1 MNFITIIL
9 ISIAIILVVLITKYL
24 YNGIV
29 IEYFSEQ
36 LPGPVQELLKIQ
48 IKLGEQAQKVQDA
61 IDKSNAAPQVP
72 YVSSTADDKAVSQFL
87 KGADSNASREPEKVE
102 NDDEEQELTEG
113 IFQRAESDNKV
124 PIFNFIA
131 FNEFIKNNPQ
141 PTLQELVIYIGND
154 EMYDNFIDVL
164 YNVVKDELE
173 KMNKKLKE
181 VKERFVGNTCSL
193 KEGFRSVCFN
203 IPDDAPPI
211 KCSDSKSG
219 IGGSSG
225 VGGSNGVGGSSGT
238 LTPITIT
245 PDKLN
250 ELIVHVNK
258 ILAKIRSPD
267 NQTKLLY
274 IDKSFEVLNTMKKKG
289 ESGNTQ
295 EFINDYAPDAR
306 PPIEAD

>member
-1 MNFITIIL
+1 MDFITIIL
-9 ISIAIILVVLITKYL
+9 LSIAIILVILITKYL

-113 IFQRAESDNKV
+113 IFQRAESDDKT

-141 PTLQELVIYIGND
+141 PSLPELAIYIGND

-181 VKERFVGNTCSL
+181 VKERFVGNQCSL

-203 IPDDAPPI
+203 IPDDAPPV

-219 IGGSSG
+219 
-225 VGGSNGVGGSSGT
+225 VGGLSGINGSAISSA
-238 LTPITIT
+238 IT

-250 ELIVHVNK
+250 ELNVHVNK

-267 NQTKLLY
+267 NQTKLLF

>member
-1 MNFITIIL
+1 MEFITIIL
-9 ISIAIILVVLITKYL
+9 VSIAIFLIILIVKYL
-24 YNGIV
+24 YTGII
-29 IEYFSEQ
+29 IEYFAEQ
-36 LPGPVQELLKIQ
+36 LPAPIQELLKIQ
-48 IKLGEQAQKVQDA
+48 IKLSEQAQKVQDA
-61 IDKSNAAPQVP
+61 IDRSNTAPEVP

-87 KGADSNASREPEKVE
+87 KGADSNASRTPEKVE
-102 NDDEEQELTEG
+102 EDNEELEYTEG
-113 IFQRAESDNKV
+113 IFQRAKT

-131 FNEFIKNNPQ
+131 FNKFIKDNPQ
-141 PTLQELVIYIGND
+141 PRLEELVIYIGNE

-164 YNVVKDELE
+164 YTVMKDELE

-181 VKERFVGNTCSL
+181 AKENFIGNECPL
-193 KEGFRSVCFN
+193 KEGFRSVCFD

-211 KCSDSKSG
+211 KCSDKSN
-219 IGGSSG
+219 SSTTA
-225 VGGSNGVGGSSGT
+225 NIT
-238 LTPITIT
+238 ATQQQLTPN
-245 PDKLN
+245 KLN

-258 ILAKIRSPD
+258 ILATINSPD
-267 NQTKLLY
+267 NQSKLLF

>member
-1 MNFITIIL
+1 MEIITIIL
-9 ISIAIILVVLITKYL
+9 ISIAILLIILIVKYL

-36 LPGPVQELLKIQ
+36 LPEPIHELLKIQ
-48 IKLGEQAQKVQDA
+48 IKLGEQAQKVQDT

-72 YVSSTADDKAVSQFL
+72 YVASTADDKAVSKFL
-87 KGADSNASREPEKVE
+87 KGADSNTSREPEKVE
-102 NDDEEQELTEG
+102 EDNEDLEYTKG
-113 IFQRAESDNKV
+113 IFQRAESDNKT

-131 FNEFIKNNPQ
+131 FNQFIKNNPQ
-141 PTLQELVIYIGND
+141 PILQDLLIYIGND

-173 KMNKKLKE
+173 RMTKKLKE
-181 VKERFVGNTCSL
+181 AKENFVGTQCSL
-193 KEGFRSVCFN
+193 QEGFRSVCFN

-211 KCSDSKSG
+211 KCSESTTTA
-219 IGGSSG
+219 SSVTG
-225 VGGSNGVGGSSGT
+225 LPTIDG
-238 LTPITIT
+238 PIT

-258 ILAKIRSPD
+258 ILAKINSPD
-267 NQTKLLY
+267 NQTKLLF
-274 IDKSFEVLNTMKKKG
+274 IDKSFELLNTMKKKG

>member
-9 ISIAIILVVLITKYL
+9 ISIAIILVVLIIKYL

-131 FNEFIKNNPQ
+131 FNEFIKNNPK
-141 PTLQELVIYIGND
+141 PTLQELAIYIGND

-219 IGGSSG
+219 
-225 VGGSNGVGGSSGT
+225 VGGSSGS
-238 LTPITIT
+238 LQPIAIT